1 MKATPKWFKV
11 VAFVALLWN
20 LLGCVAFVSELRLTP
35 EAVSKLSAAQQAM
48 YAARPIW
55 SVAATGVAVVGGA
68 LGCIGLILCKRW
80 AYPLLGITSRRHPPG
95 HLLGGP
101 RWRYVERRH
110 LAGHRPGG
118 RRGARLACPQ
128 SDQERLAHVAR
139 QPTIHSSRR
148 RFVARDNSGVRRR
161 DESSISR

>member
-68 LGCIGLILCKRW
+68 LGCIGLILGKRW
-80 AYPLLGITSRRHPPG
+80 AYPLLGLSLVGVILQDIS
-95 HLLGGP
+95 L
-101 RWRYVERRH
+101 V
-110 LAGHRPGG
+110 
-118 RRGARLACPQ
+118 
-128 SDQERLAHVAR
+128 AHVGATSNAVILQGIVLAVAVGLVLLAR
-139 QPTIHSSRR
+139 KAIKSAWLT
-148 RFVARDNSGVRRR
+148 
-161 DESSISR
+161 